1 VGLLSRLLRR
11 QDSRPLAALA
21 RRDHWGTASPGGRW
35 VGPGGQGGAT
45 DRTAQTSWDPG
56 YPVDQWLA
64 DALLSANPLARRIAS
79 QEPED
84 ATREGY
90 DLVGLDPGAADA
102 VEQACEGGEHGRG
115 LGLLSVLAK
124 ARTWARAYGGGALVL
139 LVDDGRPYDQPI
151 DRSNI
156 RAVRGILDADR
167 YELTVQRI
175 GMDRDEPQTWGKPQ
189 LYRLN
194 LNRGGGVGQVATVH
208 ADRVVRLDGVPLPRR
223 LKLQRQGWDG
233 SIFDQCFSALRNYGA
248 TLDQVAEAV
257 SMLNQGTLTS
267 EGLAE
272 GLETEQGPAIWD
284 ARMLA
289 LRRSAGMYNDI
300 ALGPGETYQVH
311 NRSMAGLGEA
321 VLALE
326 DALIAA
332 ADGMPRLVLLGKLTA
347 GFSNGSNGELRA
359 WYDTVAARQ
368 PRHYTPAIQAVVDL
382 VMLSH
387 EGPTGGQRLPYTV
400 EWRPLWSLSETEQAQ
415 RDLARAQRRATDLG
429 ARVIDRAEARREP
442 AVLELYGPLD
452 PDAPEEGPPGSEPLD
467 SDAPLADA
475 PDDGVMPEGV
485 VSLVSTPPSTARPP
499 ADLLTE
505 EEACAAARINVRRL
519 RRLMR
524 SGALPYWD
532 FGGEWKVSAADL
544 AALGSSHHVA
554 P

>member
-21 RRDHWGTASPGGRW
+21 RRDHWIQPSPGGRW
-35 VGPGGQGGAT
+35 VGPGGQGGIT

-64 DALLSANPLARRIAS
+64 DALLSANPVARRIAA
-79 QEPED
+79 QEPDD

-90 DLVGLDPGAADA
+90 DLVGLDPGVADA
-102 VEQACEGGEHGRG
+102 VEQACEGGEQGRG

-156 RAVRGILDADR
+156 RAVRGVLDADR
-167 YELTVQRI
+167 YELTVQQY
-175 GMDRDEPQTWGKPQ
+175 GRDPQEPQTYGRPR

-208 ADRVVRLDGVPLPRR
+208 ADRVVRLGGVPLPRR
-223 LKLQRQGWDG
+223 LQLQRQGWDG

-267 EGLAE
+267 EALAE
-272 GLETEQGPAIWD
+272 GLETDQGPAIWD
-284 ARMLA
+284 ARMQA
-289 LRRSAGMYNDI
+289 LRRSAGLYNDI
-300 ALGPGETYQVH
+300 ALGKGETYEVH

-332 ADGMPRLVLLGKLTA
+332 ADGMPRLVVLGKLTA
-347 GFSNGSNGELRA
+347 GFSNGSNGEMRA

-368 PRHYTPAIQAVVDL
+368 PRHYTPAVQAVVDL

-387 EGPTGGQRLPYTV
+387 EGPTGGQRLPYSV
-400 EWRPLWSLSETEQAQ
+400 EWRPLWALSEIEQAQ
-415 RDLARAQRRATDLG
+415 RDLARAQRRATDLV
-429 ARVIDRAEARREP
+429 ARVVDRPEVRREP
-442 AVLELYGPLD
+442 SVVELYGPLD
-452 PDAPEEGPPGSEPLD
+452 PDAPEEGPPGSEPID
-467 SDAPLADA
+467 TDAPLADA

-485 VSLVSTPPSTARPP
+485 VSLVSTPPSTKPMP
-499 ADLLTE
+499 SDLLTE
-505 EEACAAARINVRRL
+505 GQACEAARINVRRL

-524 SGALPYWD
+524 NGSLPYWD

-544 AALGSSHHVA
+544 AALGSSHHAA